1 MPPPYLYFYYSIWQE
16 KNQDGILKLSP
27 DGGEM
32 RQGGDFMNEEKY
44 KKVVDA
50 LVGFVTRVANG
61 ETTAEK
67 EIEVLP
73 AIASLLFNELF
84 CR

>member
-1 MPPPYLYFYYSIWQE
+1 M
-16 KNQDGILKLSP
+16 KLSP

-32 RQGGDFMNEEKY
+32 RLWGGDFMNEEQY

>member
-1 MPPPYLYFYYSIWQE
+1 
-16 KNQDGILKLSP
+16 
-27 DGGEM
+27 
-32 RQGGDFMNEEKY
+32 MNEEQY

-50 LVGFVTRVANG
+50 LVGFVIRVANG

>member
-1 MPPPYLYFYYSIWQE
+1 
-16 KNQDGILKLSP
+16 
-27 DGGEM
+27 
-32 RQGGDFMNEEKY
+32 MNEEQY
-44 KKVVDA
+44 KKIVDA

-73 AIASLLFNELF
+73 AVVSSLVHLVSK
-84 CR
+84 C

>member
-32 RQGGDFMNEEKY
+32 RLGGDFMNEEQY

-50 LVGFVTRVANG
+50 LVCFVTRVANG

-73 AIASLLFNELF
+73 AVVSSLVHLVSK
-84 CR
+84 C